1 MAETNSTLQN
11 SHEPQSNSGQ
21 TTSELQERAARLR
34 EKVGDLSKTFER
46 MERSLVE
53 TAQEGKDSSA

>member
-1 MAETNSTLQN
+1 MTETNSELKAHD
-11 SHEPQSNSGQ
+11 SDSDE

-46 MERSLVE
+46 IERSLAE
-53 TAQEGKDSSA
+53 TAREGKDSSA